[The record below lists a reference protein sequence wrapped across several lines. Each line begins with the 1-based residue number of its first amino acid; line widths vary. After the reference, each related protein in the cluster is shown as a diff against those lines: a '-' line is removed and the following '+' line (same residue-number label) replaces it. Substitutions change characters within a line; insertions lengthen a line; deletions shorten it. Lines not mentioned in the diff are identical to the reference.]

1 MIVKVNDGEQ
11 LAASAAGTVVQAQEI
26 GDAIAVQL
34 VSSEHGFD
42 DYDVTGCE
50 VHRVTIPHGIKHNE
64 MFNVYGPGSAKR
76 GGTWQGTVE
85 ASIKEFL
92 SSIPSSAAARYIM
105 KELDAGNDQ
114 WAVFDRKDNTYW
126 SHDGWQQP
134 DAGLASVLSREEALT
149 MVDELVGEAES
160 AEAADEFPQ
169 IIVEGTYEFYAEM
182 QQEERPPHERMR
194 NYTSQTV
201 TVLEELLSD
210 DAEGS
215 KLFKVRAAD
224 GREFEAFEEE
234 LNGWNKALGQYFWPD
249 GTYGPG
255 KDKTY
260 LSNERK

>member
-149 MVDELVGEAES
+149 MVDELSSHGQLKKFLVPTFVVVEAES
-160 AEAADEFPQ
+160 AEAADDLVGNMQLNYLGKGLILHLDETLPTVQVDASADREF
-169 IIVEGTYEFYAEM
+169 F
-182 QQEERPPHERMR
+182 
-194 NYTSQTV
+194 
-201 TVLEELLSD
+201 TVLDEPEVLEAAKS
-210 DAEGS
+210 
-215 KLFKVRAAD
+215 FK
-224 GREFEAFEEE
+224 
-234 LNGWNKALGQYFWPD
+234 P
-249 GTYGPG
+249 
-255 KDKTY
+255 
-260 LSNERK
+260 